1 VLYAGWLAGRAPQG
15 WICSG
20 NENTRPSEKKRAEE
34 RASNADASFLLR
46 QNLGRFCHSAE
57 HAGVALMRFVHYPDP
72 SPSHGFTIWIDWVCA
87 PYESATEVAV
97 IRPVSLD
104 GVSFIETPIYLI
116 YCLFLEK

>member
-1 VLYAGWLAGRAPQG
+1 
-15 WICSG
+15 
-20 NENTRPSEKKRAEE
+20 
-34 RASNADASFLLR
+34 
-46 QNLGRFCHSAE
+46 
-57 HAGVALMRFVHYPDP
+57 MRFVHYPDP

-116 YCLFLEK
+116 YCLFLDKWMSGMCLHIQARANHKMLM